1 MRDMA
6 QDAMP
11 VAAWEF
17 YALAVMLVAS
27 HGDEAEA
34 EAARRFE
41 AAEAAN
47 DRGQMVVWTEVTGRL
62 DTVRSDRRARQ
73 G

>member
-1 MRDMA
+1 MA
-6 QDAMP
+6 EDATP

-34 EAARRFE
+34 EAARRFDE
-41 AAEAAN
+41 ARAAD
-47 DRGQMVVWTEVTGRL
+47 DRGQMVVWTAVERACAK
-62 DTVRSDRRARQ
+62 VRADQQTR
-73 G
+73 